1 MSYKYERQHGIKDC
15 GVTCLYNIIKY
26 YNGNISMSKL
36 RRLTK
41 TNENGTNVY
50 NIVNASN
57 SLGLKAEAYKCE
69 FNDLSKVKLPIIA
82 HIKLDNKYDHFVI
95 LEKINNEKII
105 VQDPIRGKVVYD
117 DISFKKE
124 WTGSIITFDKM
135 NNLVKEKQNGAF
147 INLKSYIFLYK
158 KILLFFLVL
167 TILASLFSLLNS
179 FYLSS
184 LYNQKNNYH
193 IVLFLFLLFSVF
205 KIITDYI
212 RNSIVFD
219 FDNNFDSKLTNNIY
233 KKILSLPLKYHHSRP
248 VGDIMSRVNDLSSIK
263 EFINFVSFSLITDF
277 LFVIIIFII
286 IFFINKLLF
295 LLLII
300 FALTYM
306 FVYLLFRDRIYSMS
320 LILKEKNSE
329 VNSYLIESILGID
342 TIKNFN
348 IEKER
353 KLRFKSKYN
362 NLLKLNV
369 KYNKFILSIELF
381 QNFIMTISNV
391 FILFVGIKLVN
402 KGLLLFSNLII
413 INSLLIYFFISL
425 KNIIYFDRILIDSK
439 NSYNR
444 LEDLL
449 DEEEDNNNKSNF
461 NFNNNIEFKNV
472 AYSYDSYNIFENLSF
487 NIDKGDFVF
496 VKGDSGV
503 GKSTLFKILTKQ
515 INDYNGKVIIDNTN
529 IKNLSLNDI
538 RNNICF
544 VSQNEIIFTDTILN
558 NITLFKEV
566 TKKELEKVIRITGID
581 KFLKEKNI
589 SLNFLLEE
597 NGHNISGG
605 ERQRILLA
613 RALLQNKKVLIL
625 DETTNGIDVLSEENI
640 VRKVKEKYDVTLI
653 LISHRYDNLK
663 LFNKVFEI
671 KGGTKCERVKQ
682 K

>member
-69 FNDLSKVKLPIIA
+69 FNDLSKIKLPIIA
-82 HIKLDNKYDHFVI
+82 HIKLDNKFDHFVI

-306 FVYLLFRDRIYSMS
+306 FVYLLFRDKIYSMS

-515 INDYNGKVIIDNTN
+515 INDYKGKVIIDNTN

-566 TKKELEKVIRITGID
+566 TKKELEKVIRITGIY

-613 RALLQNKKVLIL
+613 RALLQNKKILIL
-625 DETTNGIDVLSEENI
+625 DETTNGIDILSEENI
-640 VRKVKEKYDVTLI
+640 VRKVKKEYDVTLI

-671 KGGTKCERVKQ
+671 KGGTKCEKAQ
-682 K
+682 

>member
-69 FNDLSKVKLPIIA
+69 FNDLSKIKLPIIA
-82 HIKLDNKYDHFVI
+82 HIKLDNKFDHFVI

-306 FVYLLFRDRIYSMS
+306 FVYLLFRDKIYSMS

-362 NLLKLNV
+362 NLLKFNV

-381 QNFIMTISNV
+381 QNFIITISNV

-515 INDYNGKVIIDNTN
+515 INDYKGKVIIDNTN

-566 TKKELEKVIRITGID
+566 AKKELEKVIRITGID

-613 RALLQNKKVLIL
+613 RALLQNKKILIL
-625 DETTNGIDVLSEENI
+625 DETTNGIDTLSEENI
-640 VRKVKEKYDVTLI
+640 VRKVKEEYDVTLI

-671 KGGTKCERVKQ
+671 KGGTKCEKAQ
-682 K
+682 

>member
-41 TNENGTNVY
+41 TNENGTNIY

-57 SLGLKAEAYKCE
+57 SLGLKAEAYRCE
-69 FNDLSKVKLPIIA
+69 FNDLSNVKLPIIA

-117 DISFKKE
+117 EISFKKE

-184 LYNQKNNYH
+184 LYNQKNDYH
-193 IVLFLFLLFSVF
+193 IVLFLFLLFSIF
-205 KIITDYI
+205 KIITDCI
-212 RNSIVFD
+212 RNSIVLD

-248 VGDIMSRVNDLSSIK
+248 VGDIMSRINDLSSIK

-277 LFVIIIFII
+277 FFVIGIFII

-306 FVYLLFRDRIYSMS
+306 FIYILFRDKIYSMS
-320 LILKEKNSE
+320 LMLKEINSE

-353 KLRFKSKYN
+353 NSRFKSKYN
-362 NLLKLNV
+362 NLLKSNV

-487 NIDKGDFVF
+487 NINKGDFVF

-515 INDYNGKVIIDNTN
+515 INDYKGKVIIDNTN
-529 IKNLSLNDI
+529 IKNLSVNDI

-566 TKKELEKVIRITGID
+566 AKKELEKVIGITGID

-613 RALLQNKKVLIL
+613 RALLQKKKILIL
-625 DETTNGIDVLSEENI
+625 DETTNGIDTLSEENI
-640 VRKVKEKYDVTLI
+640 VRKVKEEYDVTLI

-663 LFNKVFEI
+663 LFNRVFEI
-671 KGGTKCERVKQ
+671 KGGTKCEKAQ
-682 K
+682 

>member
-69 FNDLSKVKLPIIA
+69 FNDLSNVKLPIIA
-82 HIKLDNKYDHFVI
+82 HIKLDNKFDHFVI

-306 FVYLLFRDRIYSMS
+306 FVYLLFRDKIYSMS

-515 INDYNGKVIIDNTN
+515 INDYKGKVIIDNTN

-566 TKKELEKVIRITGID
+566 AKKELEKVIRITGID

-613 RALLQNKKVLIL
+613 RALLQNKKILIL
-625 DETTNGIDVLSEENI
+625 DETTNGIDILSEENI
-640 VRKVKEKYDVTLI
+640 VRKVKEEYDVTLI

-663 LFNKVFEI
+663 LFNRVFEI
-671 KGGTKCERVKQ
+671 KGGTKCEKAQ
-682 K
+682 

>member
-69 FNDLSKVKLPIIA
+69 FNDLSNVKLPIIA
-82 HIKLDNKYDHFVI
+82 HIKLDNKFDHFVI

-105 VQDPIRGKVVYD
+105 DQDTMRGKVVYD

-124 WTGSIITFDKM
+124 WTGSIVTFDKM

-205 KIITDYI
+205 KIITNYI

-306 FVYLLFRDRIYSMS
+306 FVYLLFRDKIYSMS

-461 NFNNNIEFKNV
+461 NFNNNIKFKNV

-515 INDYNGKVIIDNTN
+515 INDYKGKVIIDNTN

-566 TKKELEKVIRITGID
+566 AKKELEKVIRITGID
-581 KFLKEKNI
+581 KFLKEKDI

-613 RALLQNKKVLIL
+613 RALLQNKKILIL
-625 DETTNGIDVLSEENI
+625 DETTNGIDTLSEENI
-640 VRKVKEKYDVTLI
+640 VRKVKEEYDVTLI

-663 LFNKVFEI
+663 LFNRVFEI
-671 KGGTKCERVKQ
+671 KGGTKCEKAQ
-682 K
+682 

>member
-69 FNDLSKVKLPIIA
+69 FNDLSNVKLPIIA
-82 HIKLDNKYDHFVI
+82 HIKLDNKFDHFVI

-124 WTGSIITFDKM
+124 WTGSIITFYKM

-205 KIITDYI
+205 KIIIDYI
-212 RNSIVFD
+212 KNSIVFD

-233 KKILSLPLKYHHSRP
+233 KKILSLPLRYHHSRP

-306 FVYLLFRDRIYSMS
+306 FVYLLFRDKIYSMS

-461 NFNNNIEFKNV
+461 NFNNNIKFKNV

-515 INDYNGKVIIDNTN
+515 INDYKGKVIIDNTN

-566 TKKELEKVIRITGID
+566 AKKELEKVIRITGID

-613 RALLQNKKVLIL
+613 RALLQNKKILIL
-625 DETTNGIDVLSEENI
+625 DETTNGIDTLSEENI
-640 VRKVKEKYDVTLI
+640 VRKVKEEYDVTLI

-671 KGGTKCERVKQ
+671 KGGTKCEKAQ
-682 K
+682 

>member
-69 FNDLSKVKLPIIA
+69 FNDLSKIKLPIIA
-82 HIKLDNKYDHFVI
+82 HIKLDNKFDHFVI

-300 FALTYM
+300 FALSYM
-306 FVYLLFRDRIYSMS
+306 FVYLLFRDKIYSMS

-515 INDYNGKVIIDNTN
+515 VNDYKGKVIIDNTN

-566 TKKELEKVIRITGID
+566 AKKELEKVIRITGID

-613 RALLQNKKVLIL
+613 RALLQNKKILIL
-625 DETTNGIDVLSEENI
+625 DETTNGIDTLSEENI
-640 VRKVKEKYDVTLI
+640 VRKVKEEYDVTLI

-671 KGGTKCERVKQ
+671 KGGTKCEKAQ
-682 K
+682 

>member
-69 FNDLSKVKLPIIA
+69 FNDLSNIKLPIIA
-82 HIKLDNKYDHFVI
+82 HIKLDNKFDHFVI

-306 FVYLLFRDRIYSMS
+306 FVYLLFRDKIYSMS

-503 GKSTLFKILTKQ
+503 GKSTIFKILTKQ
-515 INDYNGKVIIDNTN
+515 INDYKGKVIIDNTN

-566 TKKELEKVIRITGID
+566 AKKELEKVIRITGID

-589 SLNFLLEE
+589 SLNFFLEE

-613 RALLQNKKVLIL
+613 RALLQNKKILIL
-625 DETTNGIDVLSEENI
+625 DETTNGIDTLSEENI
-640 VRKVKEKYDVTLI
+640 VRKVKEEYDVTLI

-671 KGGTKCERVKQ
+671 KGGTKCEKAQ
-682 K
+682 

>member
-69 FNDLSKVKLPIIA
+69 FNDLSNVKLPIIA
-82 HIKLDNKYDHFVI
+82 HIKLDNKFDHFVI

-124 WTGSIITFDKM
+124 WTGSIITFYKM

-205 KIITDYI
+205 KIIIDYI
-212 RNSIVFD
+212 KNSIVFD

-306 FVYLLFRDRIYSMS
+306 FVYLLFRDKIYSMS

-515 INDYNGKVIIDNTN
+515 INDYKGKVIIDNTN

-566 TKKELEKVIRITGID
+566 AKKELEKVIRITGID

-613 RALLQNKKVLIL
+613 RALLQNKKILIL
-625 DETTNGIDVLSEENI
+625 DETTNGIDTLSEENI
-640 VRKVKEKYDVTLI
+640 VRKVKEEYDVTLI

-671 KGGTKCERVKQ
+671 KGGTKCEKAQ
-682 K
+682 

>member
-36 RRLTK
+36 RKLTK

-69 FNDLSKVKLPIIA
+69 FNDLSNVKLPIIA
-82 HIKLDNKYDHFVI
+82 HIKLDNKFDHFVI

-124 WTGSIITFDKM
+124 WTGSIITFYKM

-306 FVYLLFRDRIYSMS
+306 FVYLLFRDKIYSMS

-515 INDYNGKVIIDNTN
+515 INDYKGKVIIDNTN

-566 TKKELEKVIRITGID
+566 AKKELEKVIRITGID

-613 RALLQNKKVLIL
+613 RALLQNKKILIL
-625 DETTNGIDVLSEENI
+625 DETTNGIDILSEENI
-640 VRKVKEKYDVTLI
+640 VRKVKEEYDVTLI

-671 KGGTKCERVKQ
+671 KGGTKCEKAQ
-682 K
+682 

>member
-57 SLGLKAEAYKCE
+57 SLGLKAEAYRCE
-69 FNDLSKVKLPIIA
+69 FNDLSNVKLPIIA

-124 WTGSIITFDKM
+124 WTGFIITFDKM

-167 TILASLFSLLNS
+167 TILTSLFSLLNS

-193 IVLFLFLLFSVF
+193 IVLFLFLLFSIF
-205 KIITDYI
+205 KIITDYV
-212 RNSIVFD
+212 RNSIVLD

-248 VGDIMSRVNDLSSIK
+248 VGDIMSRINDLSSIK

-277 LFVIIIFII
+277 FFVIGIFII

-306 FVYLLFRDRIYSMS
+306 FIYILFRDKIYSMS
-320 LILKEKNSE
+320 LMLKEINSE

-353 KLRFKSKYN
+353 DSRFKNKYN
-362 NLLKLNV
+362 NLLKSNV

-487 NIDKGDFVF
+487 NINKGDFVF

-515 INDYNGKVIIDNTN
+515 INDYKGKVIVDNTN
-529 IKNLSLNDI
+529 IKNLSVNDI

-558 NITLFKEV
+558 NITLFKEA

-613 RALLQNKKVLIL
+613 RALLQKKKILIL
-625 DETTNGIDVLSEENI
+625 DETTNGIDTLSEENI
-640 VRKVKEKYDVTLI
+640 VRKVKEEYDVTLI

-663 LFNKVFEI
+663 LFNRVFEI
-671 KGGTKCERVKQ
+671 KGGTKCEKTQ
-682 K
+682 

>member
-69 FNDLSKVKLPIIA
+69 FNDLSNVKLPIIA
-82 HIKLDNKYDHFVI
+82 HIKLDNKFDHFVI

-158 KILLFFLVL
+158 KILLFFLIL

-306 FVYLLFRDRIYSMS
+306 FVYLLFRDKIYSMS

-348 IEKER
+348 IEKEK

-362 NLLKLNV
+362 SLLKLNV

-515 INDYNGKVIIDNTN
+515 INDYKGKVIIDNTN

-566 TKKELEKVIRITGID
+566 AKKELEKVIGITGID

-613 RALLQNKKVLIL
+613 RALLQNKKILIL
-625 DETTNGIDVLSEENI
+625 DETTNGIDTLSEENI
-640 VRKVKEKYDVTLI
+640 VRKVKEEYDVTLI

-663 LFNKVFEI
+663 LFNKIFEI
-671 KGGTKCERVKQ
+671 KGGTKCEKAQ
-682 K
+682 

>member
-82 HIKLDNKYDHFVI
+82 HIKLDNKFDHFVI

-306 FVYLLFRDRIYSMS
+306 FVYLLFRDKIYSMS

-515 INDYNGKVIIDNTN
+515 INDYKGKVIIDNTN

-566 TKKELEKVIRITGID
+566 TKKELEKVIRITGIY

-613 RALLQNKKVLIL
+613 RALLQNKKILIL

-640 VRKVKEKYDVTLI
+640 VRKVKEEYDVTLI

-671 KGGTKCERVKQ
+671 KGGTKCEKAQ
-682 K
+682 

>member
-69 FNDLSKVKLPIIA
+69 FNDLSNVKLPIIA
-82 HIKLDNKYDHFVI
+82 HIKLDNKFDHFVI

-205 KIITDYI
+205 KIIADYI

-306 FVYLLFRDRIYSMS
+306 FVYLLFRDKIYSMS

-515 INDYNGKVIIDNTN
+515 INDYKGKVIIDNTN

-566 TKKELEKVIRITGID
+566 TKKELEKVIRITGIY

-613 RALLQNKKVLIL
+613 RALLQNKKILIL
-625 DETTNGIDVLSEENI
+625 DETTNGIDILSEENI
-640 VRKVKEKYDVTLI
+640 VRKVKEEYDVTLI

-671 KGGTKCERVKQ
+671 KGGTKCEKAQ
-682 K
+682 

>member
-69 FNDLSKVKLPIIA
+69 FNDLSNIKLPIIA
-82 HIKLDNKYDHFVI
+82 HIKLDNKFDHFVI

-306 FVYLLFRDRIYSMS
+306 FVYLLFRDKIYSMS

-515 INDYNGKVIIDNTN
+515 INDYKGKVIIDNTN

-566 TKKELEKVIRITGID
+566 AKKELEKVIRITGID

-625 DETTNGIDVLSEENI
+625 DETTNGIDILSEENI
-640 VRKVKEKYDVTLI
+640 VRKVKEEYDVTLI

-671 KGGTKCERVKQ
+671 KGGTKCEKAQ
-682 K
+682 

>member
-69 FNDLSKVKLPIIA
+69 FNDLSNVKLPIIA
-82 HIKLDNKYDHFVI
+82 HIKLDNKFDHFVI

-158 KILLFFLVL
+158 KNLLFFLVL

-381 QNFIMTISNV
+381 QTFIMTISNV

-515 INDYNGKVIIDNTN
+515 INDYKGKVIIDNTN
-529 IKNLSLNDI
+529 IKNLSLDDI

-589 SLNFLLEE
+589 SINFLLEE

-613 RALLQNKKVLIL
+613 RALLQNKKILIL
-625 DETTNGIDVLSEENI
+625 DETTNGIDTLSEENI
-640 VRKVKEKYDVTLI
+640 VRKVKEEYDVTLI

-671 KGGTKCERVKQ
+671 KGGTKCEKAQ
-682 K
+682 

>member
-95 LEKINNEKII
+95 LEKINNKKII

-117 DISFKKE
+117 EISFKKE

-184 LYNQKNNYH
+184 LYNQKNSYH
-193 IVLFLFLLFSVF
+193 IVLFLFLLFSIF
-205 KIITDYI
+205 KIITDYV
-212 RNSIVFD
+212 RNSIVLD

-277 LFVIIIFII
+277 FFVIGIFII

-306 FVYLLFRDRIYSMS
+306 FIYILFRDKIYSMS

-515 INDYNGKVIIDNTN
+515 INDYKGKVIIDNTN
-529 IKNLSLNDI
+529 IKNLSVNDI

-566 TKKELEKVIRITGID
+566 TKKELEKVIRITCID

-613 RALLQNKKVLIL
+613 RALLQKKKILIL
-625 DETTNGIDVLSEENI
+625 DETTNGIDTLSEENI
-640 VRKVKEKYDVTLI
+640 VRKVKEEYDVTLI

-671 KGGTKCERVKQ
+671 KGGTKCEKAQ
-682 K
+682 

>member
-82 HIKLDNKYDHFVI
+82 HIKLDNKFDHFVI

-306 FVYLLFRDRIYSMS
+306 FVYLLFRDKIYSMS

-425 KNIIYFDRILIDSK
+425 KNIIYFDHILIDSK

-515 INDYNGKVIIDNTN
+515 INDYKGKVIIDNTN

-566 TKKELEKVIRITGID
+566 TKKELEKVIRITGIY

-613 RALLQNKKVLIL
+613 RALLQNKKILIL
-625 DETTNGIDVLSEENI
+625 DETTNGIDILSEENI
-640 VRKVKEKYDVTLI
+640 VRKVKEEYDVTLI

-671 KGGTKCERVKQ
+671 KGGTKCEKAQ
-682 K
+682 

>member
-69 FNDLSKVKLPIIA
+69 FNDLSNIKLPIIA
-82 HIKLDNKYDHFVI
+82 HIKLDNKFDHFVI

-219 FDNNFDSKLTNNIY
+219 FDNNFDSELTNNIY

-306 FVYLLFRDRIYSMS
+306 FVYLLFRDKIYSMS

-515 INDYNGKVIIDNTN
+515 INDYKGKVIIDNTN

-566 TKKELEKVIRITGID
+566 TKKELEKVIRITGIY

-613 RALLQNKKVLIL
+613 RALLQNKKILIL
-625 DETTNGIDVLSEENI
+625 DETTNGIDTLSEENI
-640 VRKVKEKYDVTLI
+640 VRKVKEEYDVTLI

-671 KGGTKCERVKQ
+671 KGGTKCEKAQ
-682 K
+682 

>member
-36 RRLTK
+36 RKLTK

-57 SLGLKAEAYKCE
+57 SLGLKAEAYRCE
-69 FNDLSKVKLPIIA
+69 FNDLSNVKLPIIA

-95 LEKINNEKII
+95 LEKINNKKII

-117 DISFKKE
+117 EISFKKE

-184 LYNQKNNYH
+184 LYNQKNDYH
-193 IVLFLFLLFSVF
+193 IVLFLFLLFSIF
-205 KIITDYI
+205 KIITDCI

-248 VGDIMSRVNDLSSIK
+248 VGDIMSRINDLSSIK

-277 LFVIIIFII
+277 FFVIGIFII

-306 FVYLLFRDRIYSMS
+306 FIYILFRDKIYSMS
-320 LILKEKNSE
+320 LMLKEINSE

-353 KLRFKSKYN
+353 NSRFKSKYN
-362 NLLKLNV
+362 NLLKSNV

-487 NIDKGDFVF
+487 NINKGDFVF

-515 INDYNGKVIIDNTN
+515 INDYKGKVIVDNTN
-529 IKNLSLNDI
+529 IKNLSVNDI

-558 NITLFKEV
+558 NITLFKEA

-613 RALLQNKKVLIL
+613 RALLQNKKILIL
-625 DETTNGIDVLSEENI
+625 DETTNGIDTLSEENI
-640 VRKVKEKYDVTLI
+640 VRKVKEEYDVTLI

-663 LFNKVFEI
+663 LFNRVFEI
-671 KGGTKCERVKQ
+671 KGGTKCEKAQ
-682 K
+682 

>member
-69 FNDLSKVKLPIIA
+69 FNDLSNIKLPIIA
-82 HIKLDNKYDHFVI
+82 HIKLDNKFDHFVI

-306 FVYLLFRDRIYSMS
+306 FVYLLFRDKIYSMS

-515 INDYNGKVIIDNTN
+515 INDYKGKVIIDNTN

-566 TKKELEKVIRITGID
+566 AKKELEKVIRITGID

-625 DETTNGIDVLSEENI
+625 DETTNGIDILSEENI
-640 VRKVKEKYDVTLI
+640 VRKVKEEYDVTLI

-671 KGGTKCERVKQ
+671 KGGTKCERVK
-682 K
+682 

>member
-36 RRLTK
+36 RKLTK

-69 FNDLSKVKLPIIA
+69 FNDLSNVKLPIIA
-82 HIKLDNKYDHFVI
+82 HIKLDNKFDHFVI

-306 FVYLLFRDRIYSMS
+306 FVYLLFRDKIYSMS

-515 INDYNGKVIIDNTN
+515 INDYKGKVIIDNTN

-566 TKKELEKVIRITGID
+566 AKKELEKVIRITGID

-613 RALLQNKKVLIL
+613 RALLQNKKILIL
-625 DETTNGIDVLSEENI
+625 DETTNGIDILSEENI
-640 VRKVKEKYDVTLI
+640 VRKVKEEYDVTLI

-671 KGGTKCERVKQ
+671 KGGTKCEKAQ
-682 K
+682 

>member
-69 FNDLSKVKLPIIA
+69 FNDLSNVKLPIIA

-95 LEKINNEKII
+95 LEKINNKKII

-487 NIDKGDFVF
+487 NINKGDFVF

-515 INDYNGKVIIDNTN
+515 INDYKGKVIIDNTN
-529 IKNLSLNDI
+529 IKNLCLNDI

-566 TKKELEKVIRITGID
+566 AKKELEKVIRITGID

-613 RALLQNKKVLIL
+613 RALLQNKKILIL
-625 DETTNGIDVLSEENI
+625 DETTNGIDTLSEENI
-640 VRKVKEKYDVTLI
+640 VRKVKEEYDVTLI

-671 KGGTKCERVKQ
+671 KGGTKCERIK
-682 K
+682 

>member
-82 HIKLDNKYDHFVI
+82 HIKLDNKFDHFVI

-286 IFFINKLLF
+286 IIFINKLLF

-300 FALTYM
+300 FSLTYM
-306 FVYLLFRDRIYSMS
+306 FVYLLFRDKIYSMS

-362 NLLKLNV
+362 NLLKSNV

-472 AYSYDSYNIFENLSF
+472 VYSYDSYNIFENLSF
-487 NIDKGDFVF
+487 NINKGDFVF

-515 INDYNGKVIIDNTN
+515 INDYKGKVIVDNTN
-529 IKNLSLNDI
+529 IKNLSVNDI

-558 NITLFKEV
+558 NITLFKEA

-613 RALLQNKKVLIL
+613 RALLQNKKILIL
-625 DETTNGIDVLSEENI
+625 DETTNGIDTLSEENI
-640 VRKVKEKYDVTLI
+640 VRKVKEEYDVTLI

-671 KGGTKCERVKQ
+671 KGGTKCEKAQ
-682 K
+682 

>member
-69 FNDLSKVKLPIIA
+69 FNDLSNVKLPIIA
-82 HIKLDNKYDHFVI
+82 HIKLDNKFDHFII

-205 KIITDYI
+205 KIIIDYI
-212 RNSIVFD
+212 KNSIVFD

-306 FVYLLFRDRIYSMS
+306 FVYLLFRDKIYSMS

-515 INDYNGKVIIDNTN
+515 INDYKGKVIIDNTN

-566 TKKELEKVIRITGID
+566 AKKELEKVIRITGID

-613 RALLQNKKVLIL
+613 RALLQNKKILIL
-625 DETTNGIDVLSEENI
+625 DETTNGIDILSEENI
-640 VRKVKEKYDVTLI
+640 VRKVKEEYDVTLI

-671 KGGTKCERVKQ
+671 KGGTKCEKAQ
-682 K
+682 

>member
-69 FNDLSKVKLPIIA
+69 FNDLSNVKLPIIA
-82 HIKLDNKYDHFVI
+82 HIKLDNKFDHFVI

-158 KILLFFLVL
+158 KNLLFFLVL

-193 IVLFLFLLFSVF
+193 IVLFLFLLFSIF

-306 FVYLLFRDRIYSMS
+306 FVYLLFRDKIYSMS

-381 QNFIMTISNV
+381 QTFIMTISNV

-515 INDYNGKVIIDNTN
+515 INDYKGKVIIDNTN
-529 IKNLSLNDI
+529 IKNLSLDDI

-597 NGHNISGG
+597 NGHNVSDG
-605 ERQRILLA
+605 ERKRILLA

-625 DETTNGIDVLSEENI
+625 DETTNGIDILSEENI
-640 VRKVKEKYDVTLI
+640 VRKVKEEYDVTLI

-671 KGGTKCERVKQ
+671 KGGTKCERIK
-682 K
+682 

>member
-69 FNDLSKVKLPIIA
+69 FNDLSNIKLPIIA
-82 HIKLDNKYDHFVI
+82 HIKLDNKFDHFVI

-306 FVYLLFRDRIYSMS
+306 FVYLLFRDKIYSMS

-515 INDYNGKVIIDNTN
+515 INDYKGKVIIDNTN

-566 TKKELEKVIRITGID
+566 TKKELEKVIRITGIY

-613 RALLQNKKVLIL
+613 RALLQNKKILIL
-625 DETTNGIDVLSEENI
+625 DETTNGIDILSEENI
-640 VRKVKEKYDVTLI
+640 VRKVKEEYDVTLI

-671 KGGTKCERVKQ
+671 KGGTKCEKAQ
-682 K
+682 

>member
-36 RRLTK
+36 RKLTK

-69 FNDLSKVKLPIIA
+69 FNDLSNVKLPIIA
-82 HIKLDNKYDHFVI
+82 HIKLDNKFDHFVI

-124 WTGSIITFDKM
+124 WTGSIITFYKM

-205 KIITDYI
+205 KIIIDYI
-212 RNSIVFD
+212 KNSIVFD

-306 FVYLLFRDRIYSMS
+306 FVYLLFRDKIYSMS

-515 INDYNGKVIIDNTN
+515 INDYKGKVIIDNTN

-566 TKKELEKVIRITGID
+566 AKKELEKVIRITGID

-613 RALLQNKKVLIL
+613 RALLQNKKILIL
-625 DETTNGIDVLSEENI
+625 DETTNGIDILSEENI
-640 VRKVKEKYDVTLI
+640 VRKVKEEYDVTLI

-663 LFNKVFEI
+663 LFNRVFEI
-671 KGGTKCERVKQ
+671 KGGTKCEKAQ
-682 K
+682 

>member
-69 FNDLSKVKLPIIA
+69 FNDLSNVKLPIIA
-82 HIKLDNKYDHFVI
+82 HIKLDNKFDHFVI

-158 KILLFFLVL
+158 KNLLFFLVL

-306 FVYLLFRDRIYSMS
+306 FVYLLFRDKIYSMS

-381 QNFIMTISNV
+381 QTFIMTISNV

-515 INDYNGKVIIDNTN
+515 INDYKGKVIIDNTN

-544 VSQNEIIFTDTILN
+544 VSQNEIIFTDTVLN

-613 RALLQNKKVLIL
+613 RALLQNKKILIL
-625 DETTNGIDVLSEENI
+625 DETTNGIDTLSEENI
-640 VRKVKEKYDVTLI
+640 VRKVKEEYDVTLI

-663 LFNKVFEI
+663 LFNRVFEI
-671 KGGTKCERVKQ
+671 KGGTKCEKAQ
-682 K
+682 

>member
-69 FNDLSKVKLPIIA
+69 FNDLSNIKLPIIA
-82 HIKLDNKYDHFVI
+82 HIKLDNKFDHFVI

-233 KKILSLPLKYHHSRP
+233 KKILSLPLRYHHSRP

-286 IFFINKLLF
+286 IIFINKLLF

-306 FVYLLFRDRIYSMS
+306 FVYLLFRDKIYSMS

-515 INDYNGKVIIDNTN
+515 INDYKGKVIIDNTN

-566 TKKELEKVIRITGID
+566 AKKELEKVIRITGID

-613 RALLQNKKVLIL
+613 RALLQNKKILIL
-625 DETTNGIDVLSEENI
+625 DETTNGIDTLSEENI
-640 VRKVKEKYDVTLI
+640 VRKVKEEYDVTLI

-671 KGGTKCERVKQ
+671 KGGTKCEKAQ
-682 K
+682 

>member
-69 FNDLSKVKLPIIA
+69 FNDLSNVKLPIIA
-82 HIKLDNKYDHFVI
+82 HIKLDNKFDHFVI

-158 KILLFFLVL
+158 KNLLFFLVL

-300 FALTYM
+300 FALSYM
-306 FVYLLFRDRIYSMS
+306 FVYLLFRDKIYSMS

-381 QNFIMTISNV
+381 QTFIMTISNV

-472 AYSYDSYNIFENLSF
+472 AYSCDSYNIFENLSF

-515 INDYNGKVIIDNTN
+515 INDYKGKVIIDNTN

-566 TKKELEKVIRITGID
+566 AKKELEKVIRITGID

-613 RALLQNKKVLIL
+613 RALLQNKKILIL
-625 DETTNGIDVLSEENI
+625 DETTNGIDTLSEENI
-640 VRKVKEKYDVTLI
+640 VRKVKEEYDVTLI

-663 LFNKVFEI
+663 LFNKIFEI
-671 KGGTKCERVKQ
+671 KGGTKCEKAQ
-682 K
+682 

>member
-69 FNDLSKVKLPIIA
+69 FNDLSNVKLPIIA
-82 HIKLDNKYDHFVI
+82 HIKLDNKFDHFVI

-124 WTGSIITFDKM
+124 WTGSIITFYKM

-205 KIITDYI
+205 KIIIDYI
-212 RNSIVFD
+212 KNSIVFD

-306 FVYLLFRDRIYSMS
+306 FVYLLFRDKIYSMS

-515 INDYNGKVIIDNTN
+515 INDYKGKVIIDNTN

-566 TKKELEKVIRITGID
+566 AKKELEKVIRITGID

-613 RALLQNKKVLIL
+613 RALLQNKKILIL
-625 DETTNGIDVLSEENI
+625 DETTNGIDTLSEENI
-640 VRKVKEKYDVTLI
+640 VRKVKEEYDVTLI

-671 KGGTKCERVKQ
+671 KGGTKCEKTQ
-682 K
+682 

>member
-69 FNDLSKVKLPIIA
+69 FNDLSKVKLPIIV

-472 AYSYDSYNIFENLSF
+472 VYSYDSYNIFENLSF

-515 INDYNGKVIIDNTN
+515 INDYKGKVIIDNTN

-613 RALLQNKKVLIL
+613 RALLQNKKILIL

-640 VRKVKEKYDVTLI
+640 VRKVKEEYDVTLI

-671 KGGTKCERVKQ
+671 KGGTKCEKAQ
-682 K
+682 

>member
-69 FNDLSKVKLPIIA
+69 FNDLSNVKLPIIA
-82 HIKLDNKYDHFVI
+82 HIKLDNKFDHFVI

-286 IFFINKLLF
+286 IIFINKLLF

-306 FVYLLFRDRIYSMS
+306 FVYLLFRDKIYSMS

-362 NLLKLNV
+362 NLLKSNV

-487 NIDKGDFVF
+487 NINKGDFVF

-515 INDYNGKVIIDNTN
+515 INDYKGKVIVDNTN
-529 IKNLSLNDI
+529 IKNLSVNDI

-558 NITLFKEV
+558 NITLFKEA

-589 SLNFLLEE
+589 PLNFLLEE

-625 DETTNGIDVLSEENI
+625 DETTNGIDILSEENI
-640 VRKVKEKYDVTLI
+640 VRKVKEEYDVTLI

-671 KGGTKCERVKQ
+671 KGGTKCERVK
-682 K
+682 

>member
-69 FNDLSKVKLPIIA
+69 FNDLSNVKLPIIA
-82 HIKLDNKYDHFVI
+82 HIKLDNKFDHFVI

-233 KKILSLPLKYHHSRP
+233 KKILSLPLRYHHSRP

-286 IFFINKLLF
+286 IIFINKLLF

-306 FVYLLFRDRIYSMS
+306 FVYLLFRDKIYSMS

-515 INDYNGKVIIDNTN
+515 INDYKGKVIIDNTN

-566 TKKELEKVIRITGID
+566 AKKELEKVIRITGID

-613 RALLQNKKVLIL
+613 RALLQNKKILIL
-625 DETTNGIDVLSEENI
+625 DETTNGIDTLSEENI
-640 VRKVKEKYDVTLI
+640 VRKVKEEYDVTLI

-671 KGGTKCERVKQ
+671 KGGTKCEKAQ
-682 K
+682 

>member
-26 YNGNISMSKL
+26 YNGNISMLKL

-57 SLGLKAEAYKCE
+57 SLGLKAEAYRCE
-69 FNDLSKVKLPIIA
+69 FNDLSNVKLPIIA

-95 LEKINNEKII
+95 LEKINNKKII

-117 DISFKKE
+117 EISFKKE

-184 LYNQKNNYH
+184 LYNQKNSYH
-193 IVLFLFLLFSVF
+193 IVLFLFLLFSIF
-205 KIITDYI
+205 KIITDYV
-212 RNSIVFD
+212 RNSIVLD

-248 VGDIMSRVNDLSSIK
+248 VGDIMSRINDLSSIK

-306 FVYLLFRDRIYSMS
+306 FVYLLFRDKIYSMS
-320 LILKEKNSE
+320 LILKEINSE

-348 IEKER
+348 IEKEK

-362 NLLKLNV
+362 NLLKSNV

-444 LEDLL
+444 LEDLV

-487 NIDKGDFVF
+487 NINKGDFVF

-515 INDYNGKVIIDNTN
+515 INDYKGKVIVDNTN
-529 IKNLSLNDI
+529 IKNLSVNDI

-558 NITLFKEV
+558 NITLFKEA

-613 RALLQNKKVLIL
+613 RALLQNKKILIL
-625 DETTNGIDVLSEENI
+625 DETTNGIDTLSEENI
-640 VRKVKEKYDVTLI
+640 VRKVKEEYDVTLI

-671 KGGTKCERVKQ
+671 KGGTKCEKAQ
-682 K
+682 

>member
-57 SLGLKAEAYKCE
+57 SLGLKAEAYRCE
-69 FNDLSKVKLPIIA
+69 FNDLSNVKLPIIA

-95 LEKINNEKII
+95 LEKINNKKII

-117 DISFKKE
+117 EISFKKE

-193 IVLFLFLLFSVF
+193 IVLFLFLLFSIF

-248 VGDIMSRVNDLSSIK
+248 VGDIMSRINDLSSIK

-277 LFVIIIFII
+277 FFVIGIFII

-306 FVYLLFRDRIYSMS
+306 FIYILFRDKIYSMS
-320 LILKEKNSE
+320 LMLKEINSE

-353 KLRFKSKYN
+353 DSRFKNKYN
-362 NLLKLNV
+362 NLLKSNV

-487 NIDKGDFVF
+487 NINKGDFVF

-515 INDYNGKVIIDNTN
+515 INDYKGKVIVDNTN
-529 IKNLSLNDI
+529 IKNLSVNDI

-558 NITLFKEV
+558 NITLFKEA

-613 RALLQNKKVLIL
+613 RALLQKKKILIL
-625 DETTNGIDVLSEENI
+625 DETTNGIDTLSEENI
-640 VRKVKEKYDVTLI
+640 VRKVKEEYDVTLI

-663 LFNKVFEI
+663 LFNRVFEI
-671 KGGTKCERVKQ
+671 KGGTKCEKTQ
-682 K
+682 

>member
-69 FNDLSKVKLPIIA
+69 FNDLSNVKLPIIA
-82 HIKLDNKYDHFVI
+82 HIKLDNKFDHFII

-124 WTGSIITFDKM
+124 WTGSIITFYKM

-205 KIITDYI
+205 KIIIDYI
-212 RNSIVFD
+212 KNSIVFD

-306 FVYLLFRDRIYSMS
+306 FVYLLFRDKIYSMS

-515 INDYNGKVIIDNTN
+515 INDYKGKVIIDNTN

-566 TKKELEKVIRITGID
+566 AKKELEKVIRITGID

-613 RALLQNKKVLIL
+613 RALLQNKKILIL
-625 DETTNGIDVLSEENI
+625 DETTNGIDTLSEENI
-640 VRKVKEKYDVTLI
+640 VRKVKEEYDVTLI

-671 KGGTKCERVKQ
+671 KGGTKCEKAQ
-682 K
+682 

>member
-69 FNDLSKVKLPIIA
+69 FNDLSNVKLPIIA
-82 HIKLDNKYDHFVI
+82 HIKLDNKFDHFVI

-300 FALTYM
+300 FALSYM
-306 FVYLLFRDRIYSMS
+306 FVYLLFRDKIYSMS

-472 AYSYDSYNIFENLSF
+472 VYSYDSYNIFENLSF

-515 INDYNGKVIIDNTN
+515 INDYKGKVIIDNTN

-566 TKKELEKVIRITGID
+566 AKKELEKVIRITGID

-613 RALLQNKKVLIL
+613 RALLQNKKILIL
-625 DETTNGIDVLSEENI
+625 DETTNGIDTLSEENI
-640 VRKVKEKYDVTLI
+640 VRKVKEEYDVTLI

-671 KGGTKCERVKQ
+671 KGGTKCEKAQ
-682 K
+682 